1 MKAEVAQS
9 AGGLDGRKVLRLVAS
24 VGVTGLFTWWAF
36 RDTDWSQQW
45 QSLKGASYLWL
56 LPHMAVLLVIHL
68 LRTVRW
74 GMLLSGI
81 EKVPFRP
88 LNEASAIGFMLLL
101 VLPFRLGEFARP
113 MLIAQRTGIRRSA
126 AMTTVV
132 LERIVD
138 GLFIAVLARVVLLFV
153 PIDPAQSRL
162 IVTGANLMF
171 LGFGGGLVFLV
182 FAAWQRPRAIALIRA
197 TLGRVAP
204 AMGEKAAGIVDTF
217 IGALRALPGWRQ
229 TTGFFVVTGVY
240 WALSGL
246 GMAILALAF
255 DCSGAVSGTCQ
266 PLQLGVGEAMVLL
279 CVVVVGIMIPAAPG
293 MMGTFQWAVKFGLG
307 LFLPASVVNSSGL
320 AYANVL
326 WLTQTLQQVLLGL
339 LVMSWSAVS
348 FREITGKLAS
358 DADPS

>member
-9 AGGLDGRKVLRLVAS
+9 AGGFDGRKALRLLAS
-24 VGVTGLFTWWAF
+24 VGVTVLFLWWTF
-36 RDTDWSQQW
+36 RDTDWSKQW
-45 QSLKGASYLWL
+45 ESLRDASYIWVV
-56 LPHMAVLLVIHL
+56 PYVVVLLLIHV

-113 MLIAQRTGIRRSA
+113 MLISQRTGIRRSA

-138 GLFIAVLARVVLLFV
+138 GLFIAVLARVLLLFV
-153 PIDPAQSRL
+153 PIDDEQSRL

-171 LGFGGGLVFLV
+171 LGFSGGLVFLI
-182 FAAWQRPRAIALIRA
+182 FASWQQARAIALIRA
-197 TLGRVAP
+197 TLGRIAP
-204 AMGEKAAGIVDTF
+204 SIAEKAAGIIDTF
-217 IGALRALPGWRQ
+217 IGAMRALPGWKQ
-229 TTGFFVVTGVY
+229 TAGFFAVTALY
-240 WALSGL
+240 WLLNGA
-246 GMAILALAF
+246 GMALLALAF
-255 DCSGAVSGTCQ
+255 DCAGAVSGTCQ
-266 PLQLGVGEAMVLL
+266 PLTLGVGEAMVVL

-307 LFLPASVVNSSGL
+307 LFLPAAVVNSSGL

-326 WLTQTLQQVLLGL
+326 WLTQTLQQVLLGIL
-339 LVMSWSAVS
+339 MMSWSAVS
-348 FREITGKLAS
+348 FRDITGKLAT
-358 DADPS
+358 DAERA

>member
-1 MKAEVAQS
+1 MKADKAQRS
-9 AGGLDGRKVLRLVAS
+9 GGLDARKLLRLSAS
-24 VGVTGLFTWWAF
+24 VAVTAFFMWWAF
-36 RDTDWSQQW
+36 RDTDWTQQW
-45 QSLKGASYLWL
+45 RSLRTANYVWII
-56 LPHMAVLLVIHL
+56 PYVAILLVIHV
-68 LRTVRW
+68 LRTLRW
-74 GMLLSGI
+74 GALLSGI

-88 LNEASAIGFMLLL
+88 LNEASAIGIMLLL

-138 GLFIAVLARVVLLFV
+138 GLFVAVLARALLLFV

-171 LGFGGGLVFLV
+171 LGFAGGLAFLL
-182 FAAWQRPRAIALIRA
+182 FAAWQRARAIALIRG
-197 TLGRVAP
+197 TLGRLSASL
-204 AMGEKAAGIVDTF
+204 GEKAAGVVDAF
-217 IGALRALPGWRQ
+217 IGALRALPGWKQ
-229 TTGFFVVTGVY
+229 ITAFFAMTAVY
-240 WALSGL
+240 WGL
-246 GMAILALAF
+246 NGVGMAVLARAF
-255 DCSGAVSGTCQ
+255 DCSGALAGTCQ
-266 PLQLGVGEAMVLL
+266 PLVLGVGEATVVL

-307 LFLPASVVNSSGL
+307 LFLPAAVVNASGL

-339 LVMSWSAVS
+339 LVMSWSAMS
-348 FREITGKLAS
+348 FKDLTGKLAS
-358 DADPS
+358 DAAQA